1 MLRILALTMVAS
13 AMLMAAETSPA
24 VDVTQPVDVPDP
36 IGLGERLALIDWLQE
51 RRIAV
56 ANRDDLPALRLAY
69 LKAAK
74 PALFADP
81 DATQKEAVA
90 LELWQ
95 RHGVNADRKEP
106 LVELKAMLAELDR
119 RKGEAEAAER
129 QRQLA
134 LSGGGPRSP
143 APAPVAP
150 PPAAMPPRAPA
161 GAAPVPPPV
170 VPPVHAPVTAAPAI
184 EEAPWAEFRDLVWLV
199 EGPSVRY
206 WKRGD
211 GSDLYPTG
219 IGRIENKGLIG
230 AQLIIWQNASH
241 EISAC
246 RKLGVNLWEIGF
258 ARGTLRLT
266 NHGERRWECEFTPTN
281 SRIARTFR
289 TGGVW

>member
-1 MLRILALTMVAS
+1 MFRLVALTLACFTLIAV
-13 AMLMAAETSPA
+13 EPSPA
-24 VDVTQPVDVPDP
+24 VDVGQPVDVPDP

-69 LKAAK
+69 LKAAR
-74 PALFADP
+74 PELFADP
-81 DATQKEAVA
+81 DAGRKEAVA

-106 LVELKAMLAELDR
+106 LAGLEAMLAELDR

-143 APAPVAP
+143 APVTPSP
-150 PPAAMPPRAPA
+150 PPAPPRAPA
-161 GAAPVPPPV
+161 GSAPARMPTAPPAQPPV
-170 VPPVHAPVTAAPAI
+170 AAAPAAV
-184 EEAPWAEFRDLVWLV
+184 EEAPWAEFRELVWLV

-206 WKRGD
+206 WKTGD

-219 IGRIENKGLIG
+219 IGRIERKGLIG
-230 AQLIIWQNASH
+230 PQLIVWQNASH
-241 EISAC
+241 EITAC
-246 RKLGVNLWEIGF
+246 RKLGVNLWEVGF

-281 SRIARTFR
+281 SRIPRTFR
-289 TGGVW
+289 TGGAW